1 MRKDGFRRV
10 LAVLLAGNMAL
21 CGALPA
27 FAVGDGVDLICD
39 EAYYAT
45 TDYYGN
51 LTAGSVVKSYVLN
64 GKTELTDFG
73 VYDEVV
79 NLTDD
84 TTPEIRD
91 GKLTFRL
98 NEEQSHFYFEG
109 KTSEP
114 FETLPWKLSI
124 RYMLNGVPVR
134 AEELAGKSGTVE
146 LQIDAIP
153 NEKASEYARHNYVLA
168 ANAAFNQDDILSLE
182 APGAQ
187 MQLIGNLRV
196 ALFLCLPG
204 EEEHFTLRV
213 GTDSFRFSGM
223 TFLLMPAT
231 LSQLDQISELSRKKD
246 DIEDNYHKLSGSL
259 DELLDA
265 LNVVS
270 GNLRGSAGGLDALNE
285 ARGTISEGKG
295 EVYDRA
301 DVLREDLDRINAA
314 LEPTMTDLENAS
326 AALTDGNKTLRELTG
341 KTAELRGELD
351 RLKTLLGD
359 TRKRKKDVVEV
370 FDSLADLAEEL
381 HDLSRRLNRTTFQ
394 RIELRSDLTPALK
407 NGMNAVSG
415 YYTQINSVYSEYVGA
430 HSPETFAAAVLKISQ
445 STLNVDELNAI
456 AAKYSGMTMDQ
467 AKSKAMSEYFAAH
480 PPTANPPTE
489 EEQAKAAA
497 AITPDL
503 TAYGTYQ
510 LIQYAYQTYYAE
522 NQTFANFM
530 YALAYLLNESGD
542 KTRAAELQ
550 EMAVLLENNPY
561 AFDALQEEAGGITQK
576 SDNILR
582 ETVGL
587 DNTINSEIGS
597 INSTIGT
604 LNSLMD
610 PTADVVEALD
620 DLVDDLYA
628 LKPLVNTTDDLLALG
643 AESTEKLHGILDS
656 VAALQGVLDTY
667 EPKAQT
673 ALQNVG
679 SAVNTTR
686 ETLTHLGEF
695 SDSLGDLGKTAGE
708 ELDEATRKSLANL
721 AASLR
726 STAAALDKNNGV
738 RNAKETITDIVEDLW
753 DEHTGEVDNLL
764 MMDVDAELQSLT
776 SEQNPTP
783 QSIQLLIRTQE
794 IEQSEE
800 AAEES
805 AAQPEKMTFL
815 KRVVQMFRDFWAA
828 ITGLFR

>member
-1 MRKDGFRRV
+1 MRKDGIRRV

-98 NEEQSHFYFEG
+98 NEAQSHFYFEG

-134 AEELAGKSGTVE
+134 AEELAGKSGMVE

-270 GNLRGSAGGLDALNE
+270 GNLRGSAGGLDALND

-314 LEPTMTDLENAS
+314 LEPTMADLENAS
-326 AALTDGNKTLRELTG
+326 AALTDGNETLRELTG

-351 RLKTLLGD
+351 RLKTLLED

-381 HDLSRRLNRTTFQ
+381 HDLSRRLHRTTIP
-394 RIELRSDLTPALK
+394 RIALRSNLTSTLK
-407 NGMNAVSG
+407 NGMDAVSG
-415 YYTQINSVYSEYVGA
+415 SYNQINSYYSKYNQA
-430 HSPETFAAAVLKISQ
+430 HSLDTFLNAVLEINQ
-445 STLNVDELNAI
+445 SPLNAAQLNAI
-456 AAKYSGMTMDQ
+456 AAKYGGQDLKG
-467 AKSKAMSEYFAAH
+467 AKSQAINEYFSTH

-489 EEQAKAAA
+489 AEQAAA
-497 AITPDL
+497 AAVVTPEL
-503 TAYGTYQ
+503 TAYGSY
-510 LIQYAYQTYYAE
+510 LAIANAYNTYYKD
-522 NQTFANFM
+522 NQTLANFLR
-530 YALAYLLNESGD
+530 ALAYLSEVND
-542 KTRAAELQ
+542 NTTQAAELQ
-550 EMAVLLENNPY
+550 EMAALVENNPY
-561 AFDALQEEAGGITQK
+561 AFDALQEEAGG
-576 SDNILR
+576 ILR

-628 LKPLVNTTDDLLALG
+628 LKPLINTTDDLLALG

-673 ALQNVG
+673 ALQTVG

-776 SEQNPTP
+776 SEQNPAP

-794 IEQSEE
+794 IEQPEE

>member
-1 MRKDGFRRV
+1 MRKDGIRRV

-21 CGALPA
+21 CGAFPA

-98 NEEQSHFYFEG
+98 NEAQSHFYFEG

-270 GNLRGSAGGLDALNE
+270 GNLRGSAGGLDALND
-285 ARGTISEGKG
+285 ARGTISEGKD

-314 LEPTMTDLENAS
+314 LEPTMADLENAS
-326 AALTDGNKTLRELTG
+326 AALTDGNETLRELTG
-341 KTAELRGELD
+341 KTAELRRELD
-351 RLKTLLGD
+351 RLKTLLED

-394 RIELRSDLTPALK
+394 RIELRSDLTARVK
-407 NGMNAVSG
+407 EGMNTVSG
-415 YYTQINSVYSEYVGA
+415 SYSQINSVYSEYSGT
-430 HSPETFAAAVLKISQ
+430 HSLDTFLAAVLKINGS
-445 STLNVDELNAI
+445 SLSAETLKGI
-456 AAKYSGMTMDQ
+456 AAKYSG
-467 AKSKAMSEYFAAH
+467 KSLDEAEDAAVAAYFAAY
-480 PPTANPPTE
+480 PPVDPPSPTE
-489 EEQAKAAA
+489 EEKAAA
-497 AITPDL
+497 AAAVAPEV
-503 TAYGTYQ
+503 TAYGTY
-510 LIQYAYQTYYAE
+510 LAIANAYQTYLAS
-522 NQTFANFM
+522 NTTLANFLS
-530 YALAYLLNESGD
+530 ALAYLADVSGD
-542 KTRAAELQ
+542 TSRAAELQ
-550 EMAVLLENNPY
+550 EMAVLVENNPY
-561 AFDALQEEAGGITQK
+561 AFDALQEEAGG
-576 SDNILR
+576 ILR

-628 LKPLVNTTDDLLALG
+628 LKPLINTTDDLLALG

-673 ALQNVG
+673 ALQTVG

-708 ELDEATRKSLANL
+708 QLDEATRKSLANL

-776 SEQNPTP
+776 SEQNPAP

-794 IEQSEE
+794 IEQPEE
-800 AAEES
+800 DTEES

-815 KRVVQMFRDFWAA
+815 GRIVQMFRDFWAA
-828 ITGLFR
+828 ITGLFH